1 MGKVKGT
8 EPVKK
13 LVLSDNAKKIIAGM
27 KKDRED
33 LIAYKK
39 SKNSPLVVLRDGKI
53 EFIDP
58 FTLEKSTA
66 SQ

>member
-1 MGKVKGT
+1 MGKTKADST
-8 EPVKK
+8 QKK
-13 LVLSDNAKKIIAGM
+13 LKPSSEAQKIIDNM
-27 KKDRED
+27 DKVWRD

-53 EFIDP
+53 VFIDP

>member
-1 MGKVKGT
+1 MKVPEKKEDDKKVK
-8 EPVKK
+8 
-13 LVLSDNAKKIIAGM
+13 LSSEAQKIIDNM
-27 KKDRED
+27 DKVMRD

-58 FTLEKSTA
+58 FTLEKSKE

>member
-1 MGKVKGT
+1 MGKGKET

-13 LVLSDNAKKIIAGM
+13 LVLSDNAKKIISGM
-27 KKDRED
+27 KKVRED

>member
-8 EPVKK
+8 ESVKK
-13 LVLSDNAKKIIAGM
+13 IVLSDNAKKIIAGM
-27 KKDRED
+27 KKVRED

-39 SKNSPLVVLRDGKI
+39 FKNSPLVVLRDGKI

>member
-1 MGKVKGT
+1 MKVPEKKEDDKKVK
-8 EPVKK
+8 
-13 LVLSDNAKKIIAGM
+13 LSSEAQKIIDNM
-27 KKDRED
+27 DKVWRD

-39 SKNSPLVVLRDGKI
+39 SKNSPLVVLKDGKI

>member
-1 MGKVKGT
+1 MKVPEKKEDDKKVKLYS
-8 EPVKK
+8 E
-13 LVLSDNAKKIIAGM
+13 AQKIISGM
-27 KKDRED
+27 KKVRED

>member
-1 MGKVKGT
+1 MGKTKANST
-8 EPVKK
+8 QKK
-13 LVLSDNAKKIIAGM
+13 LKPSSEAQKIIENM
-27 KKDRED
+27 DKVWRD

>member
-1 MGKVKGT
+1 MKVPEKKEDDKKVK
-8 EPVKK
+8 
-13 LVLSDNAKKIIAGM
+13 LSSEAQKIIDNM
-27 KKDRED
+27 DKVMRD

-39 SKNSPLVVLRDGKI
+39 SKNSPLVVLKDGKI

>member
-1 MGKVKGT
+1 LKEKYNKT
-8 EPVKK
+8 YNPYSE
-13 LVLSDNAKKIIAGM
+13 AQKIIDNM
-27 KKDRED
+27 DKVWRD

>member
-8 EPVKK
+8 ESVKK
-13 LVLSDNAKKIIAGM
+13 IVLSDNAKKIIAGM
-27 KKDRED
+27 KKVRED

>member
-1 MGKVKGT
+1 MGKVKGK

-27 KKDRED
+27 KKVRED

-39 SKNSPLVVLRDGKI
+39 SKNSPLVVLQDGKI

>member
-1 MGKVKGT
+1 MGKTKANST
-8 EPVKK
+8 QKK
-13 LVLSDNAKKIIAGM
+13 LKPSSEAQKIIDNM
-27 KKDRED
+27 DKVWRD

>member
-27 KKDRED
+27 KKVRED

-39 SKNSPLVVLRDGKI
+39 SKNSPLVVLQDGKI

-58 FTLEKSTA
+58 FTL
-66 SQ
+66 

>member
-1 MGKVKGT
+1 MKVPEKKEDDKKVK
-8 EPVKK
+8 
-13 LVLSDNAKKIIAGM
+13 LSSEAQKIIDNM
-27 KKDRED
+27 DKVWRD

-39 SKNSPLVVLRDGKI
+39 SKNSPLVVLKDGKI

-66 SQ
+66 SH

>member
-1 MGKVKGT
+1 LKEKYNKAYNPYS
-8 EPVKK
+8 E
-13 LVLSDNAKKIIAGM
+13 AQKIIDNM
-27 KKDRED
+27 DKVWRD
-33 LIAYKK
+33 LIVYKK

-58 FTLEKSTA
+58 FTLEKSKE

>member
-1 MGKVKGT
+1 
-8 EPVKK
+8 
-13 LVLSDNAKKIIAGM
+13 M
-27 KKDRED
+27 KKVRED

>member
-1 MGKVKGT
+1 MGKTKADST
-8 EPVKK
+8 QKK
-13 LVLSDNAKKIIAGM
+13 LKPSSEAQKIIDNM
-27 KKDRED
+27 DKVWRD

-39 SKNSPLVVLRDGKI
+39 SKNSSLVVLRDGKI

>member
-1 MGKVKGT
+1 MGKTKADST
-8 EPVKK
+8 QKK
-13 LVLSDNAKKIIAGM
+13 LKPSSEAQKIIDNM
-27 KKDRED
+27 DKVWRD

>member
-1 MGKVKGT
+1 MGKTKSDST
-8 EPVKK
+8 QKK
-13 LVLSDNAKKIIAGM
+13 LKPSSEAQKIIDNM
-27 KKDRED
+27 DKVWRD

>member
-8 EPVKK
+8 GPVKK
-13 LVLSDNAKKIIAGM
+13 VVLSDNAKKIISGM
-27 KKDRED
+27 KKVRED

-58 FTLEKSTA
+58 FTLEKSKE

>member
-27 KKDRED
+27 KKVRED